1 MSDRPQD
8 IRLVVLEPDSHGAAV
23 LREALSRD
31 ENMRLQAVVSTLDSL
46 FDEISATR
54 PDVIVADLG
63 SLGDPAE
70 GVRDLLMRSPDAC
83 LIVTGADASP
93 GSVSRAVTAGARG
106 FVLKP
111 FQGDDLLQTVKDAY
125 GNLWKLRRLQ
135 RVEQVATNHAEP
147 AAGTRGAV
155 IAVYGPK
162 GGVGCTTIATSLAV
176 ALASGKK
183 RVALIDLDL
192 QFGDVGVALDLHGAN
207 SVEDLVAHAAG
218 IDATLI
224 SELLVRHSSGVR
236 ALLAPDNV
244 LAIEDIDAESI
255 VSAIDGLRP
264 HFDYIVCDLW
274 STLDEL
280 TLGTLRIADRTVLVS
295 TPELPALRNL
305 GRVMGGIPAALL
317 DHAIVVVNRH
327 PGKAGVSLAEIQKSL
342 GRPVAATI
350 PSDGVGVTQAINQ
363 GISLFDSRARVR
375 SGRSYKRLAQSIA
388 HDLESQPAPIVGRL
402 ASTA

>member
-1 MSDRPQD
+1 MTDRTPE
-8 IRLVVLEPDSHGAAV
+8 IRLVVLEPDARGAAA
-23 LREALSRD
+23 LKEALLRD
-31 ENMRLQAVVSTLDSL
+31 ESMRIQAVVSHLDAL
-46 FDEISATR
+46 FEEISANR
-54 PDVIVADLG
+54 PDVILADLG

-70 GVRDLLMRSPDAC
+70 GVRDVLVRAPDAC

-93 GSVSRAVTAGARG
+93 SSVSRAVTAGARG

-111 FQGDDLLQTVKDAY
+111 FQGDDLLSTVRDAY
-125 GNLWKLRRLQ
+125 QNLWKLRRLQ
-135 RVEQVATNHAEP
+135 RAEHVVP
-147 AAGTRGAV
+147 NAAEALTDSRGAV
-155 IAVYGPK
+155 ISVYGPK

-176 ALASGKK
+176 ALASGNK
-183 RVALIDLDL
+183 RVALVDLDL

-207 SVEDLVAHAAG
+207 SVDDLVAHADA
-218 IDATLI
+218 IDASLI
-224 SELLVRHSSGVR
+224 SELFVRHSSGVR
-236 ALLAPDNV
+236 ALLAPDNMFSV
-244 LAIEDIDAESI
+244 EGLDAERI
-255 VSAIDGLRP
+255 VAAIDGLRA

-280 TLGTLRIADRTVLVS
+280 TLGALRIADRTVLVT

-305 GRVMGGIPAALL
+305 GRVIGGIPAALL

-342 GRPVAATI
+342 GRVVAATI

-375 SGRSYKRLAQSIA
+375 AGRSYKRLAQSIA
-388 HDLESQPAPIVGRL
+388 HDLEGRIMPAVERL